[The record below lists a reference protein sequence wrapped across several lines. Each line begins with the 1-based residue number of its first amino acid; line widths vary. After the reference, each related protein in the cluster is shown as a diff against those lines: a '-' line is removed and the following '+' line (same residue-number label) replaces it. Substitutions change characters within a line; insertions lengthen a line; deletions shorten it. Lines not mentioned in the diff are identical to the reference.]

1 MFTPKTPTNER
12 TDLDVVID
20 NLMSEMTPVRCDA
33 DSYAK
38 MVDQFVKLYPLKDA
52 ERPKKLSP
60 DVLATI
66 SANLIG
72 IAAILWH
79 ERAGIV
85 TSKAL
90 TFVMK
95 LR

>member
-1 MFTPKTPTNER
+1 MFTPKTPTEP
-12 TDLDVVID
+12 TTLDILIDDLIAV
-20 NLMSEMTPVRCDA
+20 MPTYPR
-33 DSYAK
+33 DSDEYAA
-38 MVDQFVKLYPLKDA
+38 MVTQLVKLYPLKDA
-52 ERPKKLSP
+52 ERPKTLSP

-66 SANLIG
+66 SANLLG

-90 TFVMK
+90 SFVMK